1 MRISDW
7 SSDVCSSDLVE
18 NERFGQGRD
27 FGGRSDPAHRD
38 AAACTL
44 DIAHHLAEVAA
55 RFDVDRVILPEP
67 LHREGVLVPAKRAR
81 GGREGRKLGL
91 LGGAFGI
98 GRQPAH
104 AIIVADHDLKA
115 APAVIERRGE
125 LAPPLG
131 RAEEHTS
138 ELQSLMRISYAVF
151 CLNKKKKQTTQY

>member
-27 FGGRSDPAHRD
+27 FGGRSEAAHRD

-81 GGREGRKLGL
+81 RSE
-91 LGGAFGI
+91 
-98 GRQPAH
+98 
-104 AIIVADHDLKA
+104 
-115 APAVIERRGE
+115 ERRVGKE
-125 LAPPLG
+125 SVSTCRSRGSACP
-131 RAEEHTS
+131 
-138 ELQSLMRISYAVF
+138 
-151 CLNKKKKQTTQY
+151 KKKKEKKNRDQ